1 MEELMQ
7 PEAWLRGPVEGVLPE
22 LMPAA
27 HMLIQSSE
35 ELTAAAQG
43 LSPSELWVKPGGA
56 ASVGYHL
63 RHIAGA
69 LDRLLTYAR
78 GSLLD
83 DAQRTALAAE
93 KQDLPD
99 YSVTTMIEGVQV
111 AVERALA
118 TLRSTTRDQLFEP
131 RGVGKAQVPSNVIG
145 LLYHVAEHTVRH
157 TGQVI
162 VTARVV
168 RSSRT

>member
-1 MEELMQ
+1 
-7 PEAWLRGPVEGVLPE
+7 
-22 LMPAA
+22 
-27 HMLIQSSE
+27 
-35 ELTAAAQG
+35 
-43 LSPSELWVKPGGA
+43 
-56 ASVGYHL
+56 L

-83 DAQRTALAAE
+83 DAQRAALAAE

-99 YSVTTMIEGVQV
+99 YSVTTLIEGVQV
-111 AVERALA
+111 AIERALA

-131 RGVGKAQVPSNVIG
+131 RGVGKAQVPSKVIG

>member
-1 MEELMQ
+1 MQ
-7 PEAWLRGPVEGVLPE
+7 PEAWLRGPVDGILPE

-43 LSPSELWVKPGGA
+43 LSPAELWVKPGGA

-69 LDRLLTYAR
+69 LDRLLTYAH
-78 GSLLD
+78 GALLN
-83 DAQRTALAAE
+83 DAQRAALAAE
-93 KQDLPD
+93 KQEDPD
-99 YSVTTMIEGVQV
+99 CSVTTLVEGVQV
-111 AVERALA
+111 AIERTLG
-118 TLRSTTRDQLFEP
+118 TLRSTPSDQLFEP
-131 RGVGKAQVPSNVIG
+131 RGVGKAQLPSNVIG

-168 RSSRT
+168 RSSGS